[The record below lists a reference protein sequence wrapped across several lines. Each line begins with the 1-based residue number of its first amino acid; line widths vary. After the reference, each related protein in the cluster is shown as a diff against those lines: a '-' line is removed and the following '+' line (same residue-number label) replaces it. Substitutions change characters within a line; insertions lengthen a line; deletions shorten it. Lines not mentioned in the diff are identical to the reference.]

1 MNVLGCWV
9 DKPREKE
16 GLYNAANIR
25 IYAFDFML
33 LLLSV
38 SLLKHCDV
46 ENVTENLGTQGKD
59 RKFCGQVRGWKM
71 LKLVKQ
77 KWVLRN

>member
-1 MNVLGCWV
+1 
-9 DKPREKE
+9 
-16 GLYNAANIR
+16 
-25 IYAFDFML
+25 ML

-38 SLLKHCDV
+38 FLLKNCDI
-46 ENVTENLGTQGKD
+46 ENVTENLGTQERD
-59 RKFCGQVRGWKM
+59 RKFGGQIRGWKM